1 LKEIVRLVENNR
13 FLKLLILLLAANNF
27 EPIEGETKLK
37 LLVLLLDKML
47 GGLVDG
53 KDPGSKV

>member
-1 LKEIVRLVENNR
+1 MSEFEEIVRIVENNR
-13 FLKLLILLLAANNF
+13 FLKLIVLLLAANNF

-47 GGLVDG
+47 GEA
-53 KDPGSKV
+53 

>member
-27 EPIEGETKLK
+27 EPIKGETKLK
-37 LLVLLLDKML
+37 LLVSLLDKML
-47 GGLVDG
+47 GEA
-53 KDPGSKV
+53 